1 MQNLDPDSWPNSK
14 RSLSNK
20 TIWSRGTEELIPER
34 FRRIITVVMPLI
46 YGNLAVFGFLSALYP
61 APTFATVVGVG
72 YGTIWAIMVTTAAL
86 VSFLTLVFRSRI
98 EIYSSLIL
106 TILLGIYPF
115 YVAFII
121 FHDPDTWN
129 VYKLAVIFAVTLYP
143 IMPAWRVVD
152 IVLEIRKSR
161 QRQLYA
167 AANKGE
173 T

>member
-1 MQNLDPDSWPNSK
+1 MQNLDQEPGPKSK
-14 RSLSNK
+14 GSLSYT

-34 FRRIITVVMPLI
+34 LRRIITVVMPLI
-46 YGNLAVFGFLSALYP
+46 YGNLAIFGFLSALFP
-61 APTFATVVGVG
+61 SPTFAQVIGIG
-72 YGTIWAIMVTTAAL
+72 YGTIWAIMVMVAAAI
-86 VSFLTLVFRSRI
+86 SFFALVFRSMV
-98 EIYSSLIL
+98 EVYSALIL
-106 TILLGIYPF
+106 TILLVIYPF

-121 FHDPDTWN
+121 FHDPGSWN
-129 VYKLAVIFAVTLYP
+129 FYKLAVIFAVTLYP

-161 QRQLYA
+161 QRQLFA